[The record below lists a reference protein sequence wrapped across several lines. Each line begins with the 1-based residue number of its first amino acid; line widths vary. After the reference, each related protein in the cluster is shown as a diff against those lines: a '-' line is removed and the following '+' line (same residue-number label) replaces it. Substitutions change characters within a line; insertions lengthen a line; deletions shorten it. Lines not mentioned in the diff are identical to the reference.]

1 MEIFLKAK
9 IVSLILEKVLVTS
22 LDDFSLD
29 NNSDL
34 QHDIFNTFFRIKSGL
49 IVAKTPL
56 VWFCAFYGNLES
68 NINSM

>member
-9 IVSLILEKVLVTS
+9 IVSLILEKVFVTS

-34 QHDIFNTFFRIKSGL
+34 QHDMFNTFFHIKSEL
-49 IVAKTPL
+49 IVAMTSR
-56 VWFCAFYGNLES
+56 VWFCAFYGNLDDK
-68 NINSM
+68 IV